1 MVALVKRYERNYL
14 QKIELQLI
22 FIKNSLSC
30 FQLLSLSLPNHWIK
44 HLFLAHMYSELQHTD
59 EAFKIYQKFVDNG
72 FANCTY
78 IQAQIAI
85 AHDNSRSMY

>member
-1 MVALVKRYERNYL
+1 MIIIITNNNN
-14 QKIELQLI
+14 
-22 FIKNSLSC
+22 FFFFFF

-59 EAFKIYQKFVDNG
+59 DALKIYQSFVNNG

-85 AHDNSRSMY
+85 AHDNSRSTYKTFSILFSHNQ